1 MRRSIILFYLL
12 SGAYT
17 QMKTYQHQ
25 IFMARKTR
33 SNAPPMQTG
42 YSYSRVNDG
51 PGLISVFNNNIGNE
65 SATQITNKSQ
75 HGDAAISNEEDKNN
89 RTNKFIKTDNVTSER
104 SLVNKET
111 KIKTTS
117 DHHVENHTERLE
129 AKPTT
134 LNEFIMNYN
143 GNTDYR
149 VDDDDLRKDSNMY
162 DGWPYFHRSPYDY
175 EYIKYDNESDKAK
188 DKRFIYDIIDRVIP
202 VKEVINN
209 DIPPPYYNPAT
220 ESKENEPEY
229 PSNNNYDNPMYGNQ
243 PFFSSVLS
251 DYFDSN
257 YEEDPLTFKGL
268 NWIKDFDNKRTYSDI
283 DDSNKR
289 VRRLQIDEPKH
300 ESPTNKYYIDY
311 NSDENSAVAD
321 TGFNKYSNREDES
334 LREKIKDD
342 NKKRHRYNGDS
353 YRGFKDFVD
362 SFANK
367 FGSEGHNKDTNYK
380 VNRTQD
386 KGEKKKGFR
395 RVYHKDEYQED
406 NEFYDNTNNKTSLT
420 ESGGSKYNIGG
431 SEAILGSRAAAAIN
445 NEGNALT
452 QIGNKDTQSDLKRNK
467 DRYNTNGHDFNFHH
481 YKDIARMAAIQ
492 NNADYFDPFLN

>member
-1 MRRSIILFYLL
+1 MRRSIIIFYLL
-12 SGAYT
+12 SGACT

-42 YSYSRVNDG
+42 YSYSRINDG
-51 PGLISVFNNNIGNE
+51 PGIISVFNNKIGNE
-65 SATQITNKSQ
+65 TASKIASNKTQ
-75 HGDAAISNEEDKNN
+75 HGDAANDNDDKKN
-89 RTNKFIKTDNVTSER
+89 TSKLMKTDNIITDSSPENKKEKTKTASETN
-104 SLVNKET
+104 LKN
-111 KIKTTS
+111 
-117 DHHVENHTERLE
+117 NTERLE

-162 DGWPYFHRSPYDY
+162 DGWPYYHPYDY
-175 EYIKYDNESDKAK
+175 EHLKYDNENDKAK
-188 DKRFIYDIIDRVIP
+188 DKRFIYDIIERVIP
-202 VKEVINN
+202 VQEVINN

-220 ESKENEPEY
+220 ESKEREPEY

-243 PFFSSVLS
+243 PFFSSVIN
-251 DYFDSN
+251 DYVDSN
-257 YEEDPLTFKGL
+257 YEDDPLTFKGL
-268 NWIKDFDNKRTYSDI
+268 NWISNDIDTKRTYSDI
-283 DDSNKR
+283 DDNNKR
-289 VRRLQIDEPKH
+289 VRRLHIDEPTH
-300 ESPTNKYYIDY
+300 ESPRNKYYNNY
-311 NSDENSAVAD
+311 NSDENSAVTD
-321 TGFNKYSNREDES
+321 KGYNKYRNTEDES
-334 LREKIKDD
+334 LKEKIKDD
-342 NKKRHRYNGDS
+342 NKKRYRYNGDN

-362 SFANK
+362 TFANK

-420 ESGGSKYNIGG
+420 ENGGSKYNIGG
-431 SEAILGSRAAAAIN
+431 SEAILGSRAAAAVS
-445 NEGNALT
+445 NEGNAVS
-452 QIGNKDTQSDLKRNK
+452 QVGNKETLRDFNRNR
-467 DRYNTNGHDFNFHH
+467 DRYNKNGYDADFNR
-481 YKDIARMAAIQ
+481 YKDIARMTAIQ
-492 NNADYFDPFLN
+492 NNADYFDPF